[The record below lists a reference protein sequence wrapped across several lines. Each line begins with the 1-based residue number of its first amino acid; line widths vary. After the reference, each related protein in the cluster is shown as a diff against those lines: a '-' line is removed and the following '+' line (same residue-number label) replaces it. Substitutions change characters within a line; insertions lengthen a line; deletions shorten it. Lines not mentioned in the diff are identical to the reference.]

1 MIPTVPVSELERDF
15 DIRNAV
21 SKRSL
26 ACREYWVT
34 ESELV
39 RGRASI
45 LTEVAYGTGER
56 QRIDIFEPDGQ
67 RPQSGWPTLLF
78 VHGGYWQKLSK
89 EDHSF
94 IAEAYTD
101 RGIAVAVV
109 EYTLCPANTVRG
121 ITVEVEQAV
130 THLWTNAETLH
141 LDRNAFVL
149 AGHSAGGHLTAWCMT
164 VNWST
169 HSLPT
174 DPFLAAVSISG
185 LFDLEPFVPTSVN
198 IALGLTSTE
207 ALDVSPLYR
216 TRTTTCPFDAI
227 VGAAE
232 TTEFLRQNALLDEMW
247 PDVAAR
253 SLAGEDH
260 FTIVTQ
266 VGNPESDM
274 FQIIARR
281 FRT

>member
-21 SKRSL
+21 PKRSL

-149 AGHSAGGHLTAWCMT
+149 AGPGAGEEERPRGHARCA
-164 VNWST
+164 
-169 HSLPT
+169 T
-174 DPFLAAVSISG
+174 DRAHRHDHP
-185 LFDLEPFVPTSVN
+185 DTPTSDNRKRPSAAACATTACDSV
-198 IALGLTSTE
+198 GTSS
-207 ALDVSPLYR
+207 D
-216 TRTTTCPFDAI
+216 TTSFDDD
-227 VGAAE
+227 AE
-232 TTEFLRQNALLDEMW
+232 
-247 PDVAAR
+247 P
-253 SLAGEDH
+253 
-260 FTIVTQ
+260 
-266 VGNPESDM
+266 
-274 FQIIARR
+274 
-281 FRT
+281 